1 MDGDPTR
8 LSIRVVNSVTKVD
21 AAAWDACAL
30 SPAAAGNPF
39 LSHGFLKA
47 LEESKCLGRGTGWMP
62 QHLVAEDDSGTVL
75 GIVPMF
81 LKSHSQ
87 GEYVF
92 DHGWAQAYERAGGRY
107 YPKLQVAAPFT
118 PVPGPRIL
126 PRPGPLAPHVFD
138 AMVESMVKV
147 AADNDIS
154 SIHVTFCQRE
164 QWDALGRLGFLKRQ
178 HYQFH
183 WSNNGYA
190 TFDDFLAALASR
202 KRKAIRKER
211 AAIARH
217 GLTMRALSG
226 AEITP
231 AHWDAFFGFYM
242 DTADRKWGS
251 PYLNREFF
259 HLLGGSLAEK
269 VVLIVAERDG
279 RLVAGALNLRGD
291 DAIFGRNWGCVENH
305 DFLHFETC
313 YYQAIDYA
321 IAHGLKRVEAGA
333 QGEHKIQRGYLPTPT
348 YSAHWI
354 GDRQLR
360 AAIANFL
367 DRERPAAERDMAALM
382 EYSPFRQ
389 ENDKGDE

>member
-1 MDGDPTR
+1 MAAMDGDPTR

-30 SPAAAGNPF
+30 APEAAGNPF
-39 LSHGFLKA
+39 LSHDFLKA
-47 LEESKCLGRGTGWMP
+47 LEDSKCLGRGTGWMP
-62 QHLVAEDDSGTVL
+62 QHLVAENDAGEVL

-107 YPKLQVAAPFT
+107 YPKLQVCAPFT

-126 PRPGPLAPHVFD
+126 PRPGPLAGHVFD
-138 AMVESMVKV
+138 AMVESMVKI
-147 AADNDIS
+147 AADNDMS
-154 SIHVTFCQRE
+154 SIHVTFCLRE
-164 QWDALGRLGFLKRQ
+164 QWEALARLGFLKRQ

-183 WSNNGYA
+183 WTNDGYK
-190 TFDDFLAALASR
+190 TFDDFLAALSSR

-211 AAIARH
+211 AAIAKH

-226 AEITP
+226 AEIT
-231 AHWDAFFGFYM
+231 AQHWDAFFAFYM

-291 DAIFGRNWGCVENH
+291 DAIFGRNWGCLENH
-305 DFLHFETC
+305 DFLHFEAC

-360 AAIANFL
+360 TAVANFL
-367 DRERPAAERDMAALM
+367 DRERPAAARDMAALM
-382 EYSPFRQ
+382 EYSPFRK
-389 ENDKGDE
+389 ENE